1 MSGGPIGRD
10 VIMFSSAD
18 WADRYWTNKQ
28 HTAVRLAARGY
39 RVLYVESVGIRRPGL
54 NALDMRRI
62 VGRLRRG
69 LAPIRE
75 VSNNV
80 WLLSPLTI
88 PVGHRYAFVGEMNR
102 WLLQSRI
109 GRWLKRRGARRP
121 IVWTYHPYML
131 AVADALKPG
140 AIVYHSVDDLGAV
153 PNVDHAAYDAA
164 EMKLLQRA
172 DHVFVTSRAL
182 YDRCAATAGARTH
195 YFNNVA
201 DIDHFGTAR
210 RAVAPPA
217 DLEAIPHPRLMY
229 IGALS
234 DFKLDFTMIAEIAAA
249 ETEWHFVFVGD
260 EREGQHS
267 DDIARLAQRR
277 NVHFLGWRPYAD
289 LPSYLRGAD
298 VALLPQQINDYTRSM
313 FPMKYFEY
321 LAAGLPIVATPLPAL
336 ADFAGYHHVA
346 SGAAQFI
353 LAVKHALKTPRILP
367 LDDAILRANS
377 WDARLDA
384 MLATIDGQAAVV
396 SADAAGAAS
405 ASG

>member
-1 MSGGPIGRD
+1 MSAPVGRD
-10 VIMFSSAD
+10 VVLFSSAD
-18 WADRYWTNKQ
+18 WGDRYWTNKQ

-54 NALDMRRI
+54 NALDLRRI
-62 VGRLRRG
+62 IGRVRRG

-75 VSNNV
+75 VSKNV
-80 WLLSPLTI
+80 WLMSPLTI
-88 PVGHRYAFVGEMNR
+88 PVGHRHAFVGALNR

-109 GRWLKRRGARRP
+109 GRWLKRRDAKRP

-131 AVADALKPG
+131 ALADALQPG
-140 AIVYHSVDDLGAV
+140 AIVYHSVDDLGAI

-164 EMKLLQRA
+164 EVKLLQRA

-182 YDRCAATAGARTH
+182 YDRCVATAGARTH

-210 RAVAPPA
+210 NAAALPA
-217 DLEAIPHPRLMY
+217 DLDAIPHPRLMY

-249 ETEWHFVFVGD
+249 KPEWHFVFIGD

-267 DDIARLAQRR
+267 EDIARLAQRP
-277 NVHFLGWRPYAD
+277 NAHFLGWRAYAE
-289 LPSYLRGAD
+289 LPDYLRGAD

-313 FPMKYFEY
+313 FPMKFFEY

-336 ADFAGYHHVA
+336 AEFSEYHHVA
-346 SGAAQFI
+346 ANAEQFI
-353 LAVKHALKTPRILP
+353 AAVESALQAPERLP
-367 LDDAILRANS
+367 LDHPILRANS

-384 MLATIDGQAAVV
+384 MLATIDGQAAGV
-396 SADAAGAAS
+396 SATG
-405 ASG
+405 GGGVG

>member
-1 MSGGPIGRD
+1 MNDAPVGRD
-10 VIMFSSAD
+10 VVLFSSAD
-18 WADRYWTNKQ
+18 WGDRYWTNKQ

-54 NALDMRRI
+54 NALDLCRI
-62 VGRLRRG
+62 IGRIKRG

-88 PVGHRYAFVGEMNR
+88 PVGHRYAVVGALNR

-109 GRWLKRRGARRP
+109 GRWLKQRGARLP

-131 AVADALKPG
+131 ALADALKPG
-140 AIVYHSVDDLGAV
+140 AIVYHSVDDLGAI
-153 PNVDHAAYDAA
+153 PNVDHTAYDAA
-164 EMKLLQRA
+164 EIKLLQRA

-182 YDRCAATAGARTH
+182 YDRCVATAGARTR

-210 RAVAPPA
+210 GAIALAP
-217 DLEAIPHPRLMY
+217 DLEAIPRPRLMY

-249 ETEWHFVFVGD
+249 RPEWHFVFIGD
-260 EREGQHS
+260 EREGQQS
-267 DDIARLAQRR
+267 EDIARLAQRP
-277 NVHFLGWRPYAD
+277 NAHFLGWHAYAD

-298 VALLPQQINDYTRSM
+298 AALLPQQINDYTRSM
-313 FPMKYFEY
+313 FPMKFFEY
-321 LAAGLPIVATPLPAL
+321 LAAGLPIIATPLPAL
-336 ADFAGYHHVA
+336 AEFASYHHVA
-346 SGAAQFI
+346 ANAVEFIAA
-353 LAVKHALKTPRILP
+353 VENALQAPMPLP
-367 LDDAILRANS
+367 LDHTILRANS

-384 MLATIDGQAAVV
+384 MLAIIDAQT
-396 SADAAGAAS
+396 AGGGTAAS
-405 ASG
+405 SG

>member
-1 MSGGPIGRD
+1 MTAEAIGRD
-10 VIMFSSAD
+10 VVLFSSAD
-18 WADRYWTNKQ
+18 WGDRYWTNKQ

-54 NALDMRRI
+54 NALDLRRI

-75 VSNNV
+75 VSKNV

-88 PVGHRYAFVGEMNR
+88 PVGHRYAFVGALNR

-109 GRWLKRRGARRP
+109 GRWLKYRGAQRP
-121 IVWTYHPYML
+121 MLWTYHPYML
-131 AVADALKPG
+131 ALAEALKPG
-140 AIVYHSVDDLGAV
+140 AVVYHSVDDLGAV

-164 EMKLLQRA
+164 EKKLLERA

-182 YDRCAATAGARTH
+182 YDRCVATAGARTH

-201 DIDHFGTAR
+201 DIDHFGSAR
-210 RAVAPPA
+210 DIAPLPV

-234 DFKLDFTMIAEIAAA
+234 DFKIDFTMIAEIAAA
-249 ETEWHFVFVGD
+249 RPEWHFVFIGD

-267 DDIARLAQRR
+267 EDIARLAQRP
-277 NVHFLGWRPYAD
+277 NAHFLGWRAYAV
-289 LPSYLRGAD
+289 LPDYLRGAD

-313 FPMKYFEY
+313 FPMKFFEY

-336 ADFAGYHHVA
+336 AEFAGYHLI
-346 SGAAQFI
+346 AANAAEFI
-353 LAVKHALKTPRILP
+353 AAVEDVLSSSSANQLP
-367 LDDAILRANS
+367 LDHPIVRSNS
-377 WDARLDA
+377 WDARLDG
-384 MLATIDGQAAVV
+384 MLAIINGQAAGGT
-396 SADAAGAAS
+396 AG
-405 ASG
+405 

>member
-1 MSGGPIGRD
+1 MTGNSIDRD
-10 VIMFSSAD
+10 VVLFSSAD
-18 WADRYWTNKQ
+18 WGDRYWTNKQ

-39 RVLYVESVGIRRPGL
+39 DVLYVESVGIRRPGL

-62 VGRLRRG
+62 VGRIRRG

-75 VSNNV
+75 VSNRV

-88 PVGHRYAFVGEMNR
+88 PVGHRYAFVGALNR

-109 GRWLKRRGARRP
+109 RRWLKRRDARHP
-121 IVWTYHPYML
+121 LVWTYHPYML
-131 AVADALKPG
+131 ALAEGLQPG
-140 AIVYHSVDDLGAV
+140 AIVYHSVDDLGAI

-164 EMKLLQRA
+164 EVKLLRRA

-182 YDRCAATAGARTH
+182 YDRCVATAGDRTH

-201 DIDHFGTAR
+201 DIDHFGQARTA
-210 RAVAPPA
+210 APLPP
-217 DLEAIPHPRLMY
+217 DLEAIPHPRLIY

-234 DFKLDFTMIAEIAAA
+234 DFKIDFTMIAEIAEARPD
-249 ETEWHFVFVGD
+249 WHFVFIGD

-267 DDIARLAQRR
+267 EDIARLARR
-277 NVHFLGWRPYAD
+277 PNAHFIGWRAYAA
-289 LPSYLRGAD
+289 LPDYLRGAD

-313 FPMKYFEY
+313 FPMKFFEY

-336 ADFAGYHHVA
+336 AEFAAYHHVA
-346 SGAAQFI
+346 SNAAEFI
-353 LAVKHALKTPRILP
+353 AAVEAALRAPSAARLP
-367 LDDAILRANS
+367 LDHPVLRANS

-384 MLATIDGQAAVV
+384 MLATIGAQAAGGT
-396 SADAAGAAS
+396 AG
-405 ASG
+405 